1 MGCAG
6 DLHVLDVG
14 SVHNKQ
20 TVFLSRVVAGYAAMM
35 MNILLVMLLAPSK
48 IGLIKKEN
56 ASFITDIIIFL
67 RIAGLIKTKDDS
79 GIHCSKAGEAPV

>member
-1 MGCAG
+1 MLVISTCWTSAQYTTSTPFFVKSRGRICG
-6 DLHVLDVG
+6 HDEHPVG
-14 SVHNKQ
+14 YV
-20 TVFLSRVVAGYAAMM
+20 
-35 MNILLVMLLAPSK
+35 LAPSK